1 MGTQTPGTDTLSIRT
16 AVVSDLETLTAIYNH
31 YVRETPVTFDLEPFG
46 VDVRRSWL
54 DDFGVTG
61 RYRLLVAEEAGVL
74 LGYAYSHRF
83 RGKAAYDRSVET
95 TIYLDPEAT
104 GKGVGRCLYEALFE
118 ELASEDV
125 HLALAGITLPNP
137 ASQALHLRLGFEP
150 VGVFKEVGYK
160 FGRYWDVVWM
170 QKPVR

>member
-1 MGTQTPGTDTLSIRT
+1 MGTETLGADALSIRT
-16 AVVSDLETLTAIYNH
+16 AVVSDLEALTAIYNH

-46 VDVRRSWL
+46 VDARRSWF
-54 DDFGVTG
+54 DDFGVKG

-74 LGYAYSHRF
+74 LGYACSHRF

-95 TIYLDPEAT
+95 TIYLDHEAT

-150 VGVFKEVGYK
+150 VGAFKEVGYK

>member
-1 MGTQTPGTDTLSIRT
+1 MATGTPAAGALSIRT
-16 AVVSDLETLTAIYNH
+16 AVASDLEALTAIYNH
-31 YVRETPVTFDLEPFG
+31 YVRDTPVTFDLEPFG
-46 VDVRRSWL
+46 IDARRSWL

-61 RYRLLVAEEAGVL
+61 RYRMLVVEAAAGL
-74 LGYAYSHRF
+74 LGYACSHRF

-137 ASQALHLRLGFEP
+137 ASQALHRRLGFEP
-150 VGVFKEVGYK
+150 VGVFTQVGYK
-160 FGRYWDVVWM
+160 FGRYWDVAWM

>member
-1 MGTQTPGTDTLSIRT
+1 MATPTRAADAVSIRT
-16 AVVSDLETLTAIYNH
+16 AIAPDLEALTSIYNH
-31 YVRETPVTFDLEPFG
+31 YVRETPITFDVEPCS
-46 VDVRRSWL
+46 VDARRSWL
-54 DDFGVTG
+54 DGFSVTG
-61 RYRLLVAEEAGVL
+61 RYRLLLAEEAGVIR
-74 LGYAYSHRF
+74 GYACSHRF
-83 RGKAAYDRSVET
+83 RLKAAYDTSIET
-95 TIYLDPEAT
+95 TIYLDPKAT
-104 GKGVGRCLYEALFE
+104 GRGIGRRLYEALFE

-137 ASQALHLRLGFEP
+137 ASLALHLRLGFEP